1 MTDNDDR
8 PVPTPAELRAQVEET
23 RDELGRTV
31 EALAG
36 KADIKNRA
44 QEKTAEVKDRA
55 QEKTAEVKDRA
66 QEKTAEVKDRAQEK
80 TAEVKDRAQEKTA
93 EIRNRAQEKGTEVRN
108 RAQEAAGQARI
119 RLSTTA
125 HTLGGKVQDH
135 TPEPVRENAGRAVE
149 AARNRPGVL
158 LAVGTAALVVLLVAR
173 RRGRH

>member
-55 QEKTAEVKDRA
+55 QEKTAEVRD
-66 QEKTAEVKDRAQEK
+66 
-80 TAEVKDRAQEKTA
+80 
-93 EIRNRAQEKGTEVRN
+93 RAQEKGTEARD
-108 RAQEAAGQARI
+108 RAQEAAGQART

-125 HTLGGKVQDH
+125 HTLGEKVQNH

>member
-44 QEKTAEVKDRA
+44 QEKTAEV
-55 QEKTAEVKDRA
+55 
-66 QEKTAEVKDRAQEK
+66 
-80 TAEVKDRAQEKTA
+80 
-93 EIRNRAQEKGTEVRN
+93 RNRAQEKGAEVRD

>member
-36 KADIKNRA
+36 KADIKN
-44 QEKTAEVKDRA
+44 
-55 QEKTAEVKDRA
+55 RA

>member
-55 QEKTAEVKDRA
+55 QEKTAEVRD
-66 QEKTAEVKDRAQEK
+66 
-80 TAEVKDRAQEKTA
+80 
-93 EIRNRAQEKGTEVRN
+93 RAQEKGTEVRD
-108 RAQEAAGQARI
+108 RAQEAAGQART

-125 HTLGGKVQDH
+125 HTLGEKVQNH

>member
-44 QEKTAEVKDRA
+44 QEKTAEVRNRA
-55 QEKTAEVKDRA
+55 QEKTAEV
-66 QEKTAEVKDRAQEK
+66 
-80 TAEVKDRAQEKTA
+80 
-93 EIRNRAQEKGTEVRN
+93 RNRAQEKGAEVRD

>member
-36 KADIKNRA
+36 KADIKN
-44 QEKTAEVKDRA
+44 RA

>member
-66 QEKTAEVKDRAQEK
+66 QEKTAEV
-80 TAEVKDRAQEKTA
+80 
-93 EIRNRAQEKGTEVRN
+93 RNRAQEKGTEVRD

-125 HTLGGKVQDH
+125 HTLGEKVQNH